1 MAYVQKFV
9 PINRE
14 CVFCH
19 NKIKE
24 IDYKDGQMLG
34 KYLSSWA
41 KIETRRRT
49 GCCSLHQRQLALA
62 LKRARHLA
70 ILPYTVK

>member
-1 MAYVQKFV
+1 MAYIQKFT

-19 NKIKE
+19 NKVEE
-24 IDYKDGQMLG
+24 IDYTDGQMLG
-34 KYLSSWA
+34 RYLSRWS
-41 KIETRRRT
+41 KIESGRRT
-49 GCCSLHQRQLALA
+49 GCCAKHQRQLALA

-70 ILPYTVK
+70 ILPFTVN